1 MISELVNKFENVYI
15 HEASRESDVAKRFCE
30 LLPNDKIHFIDTS
43 AAASNTIS
51 GELSA
56 RQFNRSKKNIMIA
69 PFKGQFFK
77 RCPGS
82 SGSGL
87 ACCNYYV
94 LNLGLQC
101 DMNCSY
107 CYLQS
112 FINTSMLTIYSNID
126 DAILELKEMYAA
138 APNKAVRVGTG
149 ETIDSLS
156 LDPLTLYSKKLIGA
170 FREMPNWKLEFKSK
184 SRFIEQFIETPH
196 VGNVIVSWSINP
208 QEIISS
214 EEHGTASLEE
224 RLSAAETAVSKGFQ
238 VSFHIDPMIWHPNWK
253 QNYIELAEQIHRRF
267 LPSQVLTISVGGLRF
282 QTEQRHIMRE
292 RFGMKS
298 YVTQAEVF
306 KGHDGKLRYD
316 LDLRN
321 EMFDTLISRFR
332 SLDSKWRV
340 FLCMES
346 PETWVSNFSAHPMRV
361 EGLKEIFEPI
371 LL

>member
-1 MISELVNKFENVYI
+1 MIEELVKKFENVFI
-15 HEASRESDVAKRFCE
+15 DESSRNSEVAKRFCE
-30 LLPNDKIHFIDTS
+30 IFSSDKVHFVDKLEGPT
-43 AAASNTIS
+43 

-56 RQFNRSKKNIMIA
+56 KQFDRSKKNIFITR
-69 PFKGQFFK
+69 FKGQFFK

-112 FINTSMLTIYSNID
+112 FINTSALTIYSNID
-126 DAILELKEMYAA
+126 DAILELKQMYAQ

-156 LDPLTLYSKKLIGA
+156 LDPLTNYSKKLIAA
-170 FREMPNWKLEFKSK
+170 FSEMPNWKLEFKTK
-184 SRFIEQFIETPH
+184 SQFVEQFVH
-196 VGNVIVSWSINP
+196 ASHSGNIVVSWSMNP
-208 QEIISS
+208 QEVISS
-214 EEHGTASLEE
+214 EEHGTASLEA
-224 RLSAAETAVSKGFQ
+224 RLSAAELAVKNGFQ

-253 QNYIELAEQIHRRF
+253 QNYSELADTIHRRF
-267 LPSQVLTISVGGLRF
+267 QPSQVLSISVGALRF
-282 QTEQRHIMRE
+282 QPEQRHMMRE

-298 YVTQAEVF
+298 YVTQAESF

-316 LDLRN
+316 LELRN
-321 EMFDTLISRFR
+321 EMFDSLISRFR
-332 SLDSKWRV
+332 TLDPKWRV

-361 EGLKEIFEPI
+361 DGLKELFEP
-371 LL
+371 LNLGV

>member
-1 MISELVNKFENVYI
+1 MSLDYFTKKFENIYI
-15 HEASRESDVAKRFCE
+15 HDSARDSEVAQNFREIFSADQIHEVSRLEG
-30 LLPNDKIHFIDTS
+30 PT
-43 AAASNTIS
+43 

-56 RQFNRSKKNIMIA
+56 REFNQSKKNIFITK
-69 PFKGQFFK
+69 FKGQFFK

-112 FINTSMLTIYSNID
+112 FINTPMLTIYSNIE
-126 DAILELKEMYAA
+126 DAIQELREMYLAN
-138 APNKAVRVGTG
+138 PLKPVRVGTG

-156 LDPLTLYSKKLIGA
+156 LDPLTKYSQKLISA
-170 FREMPNWKLEFKSK
+170 FRQMPGWKLEFKTK
-184 SRFIEQFIETPH
+184 SHFVDQFVGEPH
-196 VGNVIVSWSINP
+196 SGNVIVSWSINP
-208 QEIISS
+208 QDVITH
-214 EEHGTASLEE
+214 EEFGTASLEE
-224 RLSAAETAVSKGFQ
+224 RLAAAEKSVRNGFQ
-238 VSFHIDPMIWHPNWK
+238 VSFHIDPMIWHPDWK
-253 QNYIELAEQIHRRF
+253 KNYLSLADEINRRF
-267 LPSQVLTISVGGLRF
+267 EPAQVLTISVGALRF
-282 QTEQRHIMRE
+282 QSEQRHMMRE

-298 YVTQAEVF
+298 YVTSAETF
-306 KGHDGKLRYD
+306 TGHDGKLRYD

-321 EMFDTLISRFR
+321 EMFDTLISRFK
-332 SLDSKWRV
+332 SLNPKWRI

-346 PETWVSNFSAHPMRV
+346 PETWVSNFSTVPMRV

-371 LL
+371 SL

>member
-1 MISELVNKFENVYI
+1 MNELLQKFENIYI
-15 HEASRESDVAKRFCE
+15 HDSARGSEVAIRFCE
-30 LLPNDKIHFIDTS
+30 IFASEKIHFVDQLSGPT
-43 AAASNTIS
+43 

-56 RQFNRSKKNIMIA
+56 QEFNKSKKNIFITK
-69 PFKGQFFK
+69 FKGQFFK
-77 RCPGS
+77 RCPGAN
-82 SGSGL
+82 GSGL

-126 DAILELKEMYAA
+126 DAILELKTMYQESKS
-138 APNKAVRVGTG
+138 KAVRVGTG

-156 LDPLTLYSKKLIGA
+156 LDPLTLYSQKLISA
-170 FREMPNWKLEFKSK
+170 FKEMPNWKLEFKTK
-184 SRFIEQFIETPH
+184 SRFIEQFVNESH
-196 VGNVIVSWSINP
+196 AGNVVVSWSINP

-224 RLSAAETAVSKGFQ
+224 RLQAAELSVKNSFL

-253 QNYIELAEQIHRRF
+253 ENYLNLASQIHARF
-267 LPSQVLTISVGGLRF
+267 RPHQVLSISVGGLRF
-282 QTEQRHIMRE
+282 QPEQRHMMRE
-292 RFGMKS
+292 RFGMNS
-298 YVTQAEVF
+298 YVTKGEVF
-306 KGHDGKLRYD
+306 RGHDGKLRYD

-321 EMFDTLISRFR
+321 EMFDCLISQFR
-332 SLDSKWRV
+332 KLDPNWRV

-346 PETWVSNFSAHPMRV
+346 PETWISNFSAHPMRV
-361 EGLKEIFEPI
+361 EGLKELFEPI
-371 LL
+371 QM

>member
-1 MISELVNKFENVYI
+1 MITALVKKFENIYI
-15 HEASRESDVAKRFCE
+15 HESARESEVAKRFIN
-30 LLPNDKIHFIDTS
+30 LFSADQIHFV
-43 AAASNTIS
+43 NTLNGPI
-51 GELSA
+51 GVLSS
-56 RQFNRSKKNIMIA
+56 RQFDHSKKNILITA
-69 PFKGQFFK
+69 FKGQFFK

-82 SGSGL
+82 NGSGL

-126 DAILELKEMYAA
+126 DAISELKNMYAEN
-138 APNKAVRVGTG
+138 PNKAVRVGTG

-156 LDPLTLYSKKLIGA
+156 LDPLTLYSEKLIQA
-170 FREMPNWKLEFKSK
+170 FNEMPNWKLEFKTK
-184 SRFIEQFIETPH
+184 SRFIEQFIH
-196 VGNVIVSWSINP
+196 LQHAKNIVVSWSINP
-208 QEIISS
+208 EEIILR

-224 RLSAAETAVSKGFQ
+224 RLSAAEKAASHSFQ

-253 QNYIELAEQIHRRF
+253 QNYIDLADQIHQRF
-267 LPSQVLTISVGGLRF
+267 QPSQVLSISVGALRF
-282 QTEQRHIMRE
+282 QPEQRHMMRE

-298 YVTQAEVF
+298 YVTQAETF

-321 EMFDTLISRFR
+321 EMFDALISRFR
-332 SLDSKWRV
+332 ILDPRWRV

-361 EGLKEIFEPI
+361 DGLKELFEPI
-371 LL
+371 RL